1 MSSFVPS
8 TNLDA
13 SDTTI
18 TNDGFFPDIELD
30 AVRKRTGLSDVFTN
44 DRIVAA
50 TQDAIMEINAV
61 LAGWVADQEAATL
74 ADVPAKSY
82 GDISEKI
89 HWYVTAVCNR
99 VRSMMVDTTRDYDST
114 KSGHHRADAL
124 EATSDRWMQS
134 SNEAVARLMGRK
146 RTTVELI

>member
-8 TNLDA
+8 TNPAA
-13 SDTTI
+13 SDDI
-18 TNDGFFPDIELD
+18 IPNDGFFPDIELD
-30 AVRKRTGLSDVFTN
+30 AVRKRTGLSDIFSN

-50 TQDAIMEINAV
+50 TQDAIMETNAV
-61 LAGWVADQEAATL
+61 LADWVDAQEASKL
-74 ADVPAKSY
+74 ADVPAKAY
-82 GDISEKI
+82 GEISEKT
-89 HWYVTAVCNR
+89 HWYLTAVCYR

-114 KSGHHRADAL
+114 KSGHDRADAL
-124 EATSDRWMQS
+124 EATSDRWLQS

>member
-8 TNLDA
+8 TNPAA
-13 SDTTI
+13 SDATVS
-18 TNDGFFPDIELD
+18 NDGFFPDLELD
-30 AVRKRTGLSDVFTN
+30 VVRKRTGLTDVFSN

-61 LAGWVADQEAATL
+61 LADWVGDQEAGTL

-82 GDISEKI
+82 GDISEKT
-89 HWYVTAVCNR
+89 HWYLTAVCNR
-99 VRSMMVDTTRDYDST
+99 VRSMLVDTTRDYDST
-114 KSGHHRADAL
+114 KSGHDRADAL
-124 EATSDRWMQS
+124 EATSDRWLQS
-134 SNEAVARLMGRK
+134 SNEAVARLMDRK

>member
-82 GDISEKI
+82 GDISEKT

-114 KSGHHRADAL
+114 KSGHDRADAL